1 MNCRILG
8 MSALQQTY
16 LGDGFVVDVNVFSY
30 LLSDVRVDP
39 KSWSGSLQLLYLVA
53 RYQGTISVEQ
63 PMIILLSLRD
73 SRDPSDLGPDG
84 RETVRSTL
92 QLDKMFCSAYVGY
105 PIHQINTAHI
115 HAIAR

>member
-1 MNCRILG
+1 

-53 RYQGTISVEQ
+53 RYRGTISVEQ

-92 QLDKMFCSAYVGY
+92 QLDKMFCSAYVGHS
-105 PIHQINTAHI
+105 IHQMNTAHI